1 MPIAD
6 LIVREAMRAEPLRAF
21 VYDRVSRIGRKAT
34 TGNEDQ
40 DIENRR
46 LCERYGWTV
55 VGSFS
60 DPGRGASRHSKTDRP
75 QFRAMLERV
84 AAGECDV
91 VVAWEASRLQRDL
104 EVYVGL
110 RKLCERH
117 HVLLC
122 YNGTLYDMSKS
133 SDRFI
138 TTMGAAQAEFEA
150 DAIRDRILRT
160 TRLNAERGR
169 PHGRTPYGYR
179 RVYDERTGDLLEQV
193 VYGPEAVVVREVTA
207 RVAAGQSL
215 YSIAKDLNRRGLPSP
230 GGAEWTLMAVRTLV
244 LRPTNIGQRQHQGA
258 VIGDAQ
264 WAPILEDEADREAYF
279 AAVKILK
286 DPSRLTHRD
295 SIVRYLM
302 SGLVT
307 CGACAQDPEPAVRI
321 LRPRHSSGKR
331 SYVCTECFRVSMRT
345 DLMDEV
351 AQGVIVAYVERPE
364 FAAALKAGRGDSA
377 AAALAE
383 VQAMETQLA
392 EARTLAKTFE
402 GGRFRLSPLALADME
417 AELLPRIEASR
428 ARAQDATVPVALRNL
443 AGPGAAE
450 RWEELDLAEKRT
462 IIRDL
467 VKVRL
472 NRTRQG
478 VRKIEP
484 RRITW
489 DWQR

>member
-6 LIVREAMRAEPLRAF
+6 LIVREAMDTAPLRAI

-34 TGNEDQ
+34 TGNQDQ

-75 QFRAMLERV
+75 QFEAMLTRI

-91 VVAWEASRLQRDL
+91 VVVWEASRAYRDL
-104 EVYVGL
+104 EVYVRL
-110 RKLCERH
+110 RKLCEQK

-122 YNGTLYDMSKS
+122 YNGQLYDMSKS
-133 SDRFI
+133 ADRFF
-138 TTMGAAQAEFEA
+138 TTMGAAQAEYEG

-169 PHGRTPYGYR
+169 PHGRVPYGYR
-179 RVYDERTGDLLEQV
+179 RVYDERTRDLLEQV
-193 VYGPEAVVVREVTA
+193 VYEPEAAIVREVTE

-215 YSIAKDLNRRGLPSP
+215 YSIAKDLNTRGLPSP
-230 GGAEWTLMAVRTLV
+230 GGCEWTLMAVRTLV
-244 LRPTNIGQRQHQGA
+244 LRPTNIGQRQYQGA

-264 WAPILEDEADREAYF
+264 WTPILEEESDQEAYF

-295 SIVRYLM
+295 SAVRWLM
-302 SGLVT
+302 SGLMT
-307 CGACAQDPEPAVRI
+307 CGACAADPEPVERI
-321 LRPRHSSGKR
+321 LRPANNGSAK
-331 SYVCTECFRVSMRT
+331 SYVCKTCFRVTIRVA
-345 DLMDEV
+345 LMDEV
-351 AQGVIVAYVERPE
+351 AQAVIVAYVERPE
-364 FAAALKAGRGDSA
+364 FAASLKTGRVDGA

-383 VQAMETQLA
+383 ARAMETQLA
-392 EARTLAKTFE
+392 EARVLAKTFE
-402 GGRFRLSPLALADME
+402 NGRFRLSPLALADME
-417 AELLPRIEASR
+417 AELLPRIEAAR
-428 ARAQDATVPVALRNL
+428 VRAQDATVPVALRNL
-443 AGPGAAE
+443 AGPGAAD
-450 RWEELDLAEKRT
+450 RWEALDLAEKRN
-462 IIRDL
+462 IIRGL

-472 NRTRQG
+472 NRTRPG
-478 VRKIEP
+478 VRKVEP
-484 RRITW
+484 GRITW